1 MIKPPKPVNEAARL
15 AALQRY
21 RILDTDR
28 EPAFD
33 DLVTIARTLCGTQMG
48 AVTLID
54 RDRQWFK
61 ALQGLEAEQ
70 TPRDEAFCAHTILHP
85 LQLTV
90 VEDARQD
97 ARFSG
102 NPSVL
107 GEPHIRFYAG
117 APLLSS
123 DGQSLGSLC
132 VFDSTPRRLN
142 GPQAEALAALSRQV
156 SNLLEMRVLRRQI
169 DHHQAEHD
177 WYEARLAE
185 YYQQLEQT
193 NLELSEQTRTDPL
206 TGLPNRRALAA
217 ALSDA
222 IERSA
227 EVTPAVAI
235 VDIDHFKMVND
246 IHGHDEGDR
255 VLTEL
260 ANALRSQFAA
270 RGMAARIGGEEF
282 VILMPETPLNQAELQ
297 CHYLRE
303 SVSMLPVGLP
313 ITLSI
318 GLAAHRSGDTPQ
330 DTLRRAD
337 AALYQAKHQGRDR
350 VVVAD

>member
-1 MIKPPKPVNEAARL
+1 MIKPSLPANETERL

-21 RILDTDR
+21 RILDTSR
-28 EPAFD
+28 EQEFD
-33 DLVTIARTLCGTQMG
+33 DLVAIARTLCGTPMG

-61 ALQGLEAEQ
+61 SLQGLEGEQ
-70 TPRDEAFCAHTILHP
+70 TPRDEAFCAHTILQP
-85 LQLTV
+85 GQLTV

-107 GEPHIRFYAG
+107 NYPSIRFYAG

-123 DGQSLGSLC
+123 DGYALGSLC
-132 VFDSTPRRLN
+132 VFDSVPGTL
-142 GPQAEALAALSRQV
+142 GLPQAEALRALSRQV
-156 SNLLEMRVLRRQI
+156 GRMLEMRLLRCEI
-169 DHHQAEHD
+169 DRHQSEHD

-185 YYQQLEQT
+185 YYQQLEQA

-217 ALSDA
+217 SLSEA
-222 IERSA
+222 IERCGA
-227 EVTPAVAI
+227 VPPAVAI

-246 IHGHDEGDR
+246 IHGHNEGDR
-255 VLTEL
+255 VLIEL
-260 ANALRSQFAA
+260 ASVLRAQFAG
-270 RGMAARIGGEEF
+270 RGMAARFGGEEF
-282 VILMPETPLNQAELQ
+282 VILMPDTPLQQAELQ
-297 CHYLRE
+297 CQYLRE
-303 SVSMLPVGLP
+303 AVRLLPIGLPVSV
-313 ITLSI
+313 SI
-318 GLAAHRSGDTPQ
+318 GLAAHRPDETSQ

-337 AALYQAKHQGRDR
+337 AALYHAKHQGRDQ
-350 VVVAD
+350 VVLAD